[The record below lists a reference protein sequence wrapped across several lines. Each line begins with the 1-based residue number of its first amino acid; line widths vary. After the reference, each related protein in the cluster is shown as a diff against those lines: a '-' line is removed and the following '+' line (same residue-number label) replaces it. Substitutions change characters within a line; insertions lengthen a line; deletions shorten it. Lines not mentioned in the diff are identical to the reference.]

1 MSIFCQKVLYNEGGG
16 AKIMFFFTL
25 KTSKEKI
32 RTWEDFWFWAG
43 FLHFWRPWF
52 GLIRFI
58 GCFLRVLDKKNRV
71 GNKFMD
77 GKNHGSCFSDHHS
90 DGFWDLRCIIIF
102 LNRLPL

>member
-1 MSIFCQKVLYNEGGG
+1 MRGGG
-16 AKIMFFFTL
+16 ELRLCFFFTL

-58 GCFLRVLDKKNRV
+58 GCFLRVLDKKT
-71 GNKFMD
+71 GLEISFWMEKIMD
-77 GKNHGSCFSDHHS
+77 
-90 DGFWDLRCIIIF
+90 LVF
-102 LNRLPL
+102 LITSVMDFGILDVLLFF